1 MRTFAA
7 VVAFAATANAE
18 LTEIQQLACDTYKGI
33 NAEDT
38 TSDAYKAV
46 CDEATVNAALNAG
59 VCDAYKAA
67 NADDTTSDA
76 YKAAC
81 DAASTLYMGAAM
93 VAAAAALAF

>member
-18 LTEIQQLACDTYKGI
+18 LTEAQQAVCDIFTTA
-33 NAEDT
+33 NPDDT
-38 TSDAYKAV
+38 TSDFYKAA
-46 CDEATVNAALNAG
+46 CDEDAINAG

>member
-18 LTEIQQLACDTYKGI
+18 LTDAQQLVCDTFTAA
-33 NAEDT
+33 NAGDT
-38 TSDAYKAV
+38 TSDLYKAA
-46 CDEATVNAALNAG
+46 CDEATLNA
-59 VCDAYKAA
+59 VVPSACDAYKAA
-67 NADDTTSDA
+67 TPDDTTSDA

-93 VAAAAALAF
+93 VAATAALAF

>member
-18 LTEIQQLACDTYKGI
+18 LTDAQQIVCDAFTSA
-33 NAEDT
+33 NAGDT
-38 TSDAYKAV
+38 TSDLYKAV
-46 CDEATVNAALNAG
+46 CDEATLNAG

>member
-18 LTEIQQLACDTYKGI
+18 LTEIQQLACDTYKAAY
-33 NAEDT
+33 AEDT

-46 CDEATVNAALNAG
+46 CDEATINAG